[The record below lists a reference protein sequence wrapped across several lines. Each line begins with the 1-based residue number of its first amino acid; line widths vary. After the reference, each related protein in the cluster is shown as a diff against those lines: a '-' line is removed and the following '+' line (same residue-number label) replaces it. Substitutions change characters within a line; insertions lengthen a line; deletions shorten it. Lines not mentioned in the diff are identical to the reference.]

1 MRNKNTHSL
10 TIKGKLNKKKGV
22 FVAFNQLQFKYG
34 QLLDKDDEIVE
45 IQANYSLKDF
55 SFGNNYTSD
64 FVCKKSNGEL
74 KIRECIYR
82 KNIMKP
88 SVIKLLDHVHA
99 GVVESVPAALRAITG
114 NGVNVL
120 AMGAFYVAP
129 QMGCDIADAYLNA
142 ELGSGYEW
150 WHNFYEFHKLAID
163 ELEAFNYEEYKKN
176 GFKMKHLG
184 DYDLTL
190 ETKPDDK

>member
-74 KIRECIYR
+74 KIRGCIYR
-82 KNIMKP
+82 KNIMKF
-88 SVIKLLDHVHA
+88 
-99 GVVESVPAALRAITG
+99 ITSTFIFT
-114 NGVNVL
+114 N
-120 AMGAFYVAP
+120 FP
-129 QMGCDIADAYLNA
+129 QRSLNT
-142 ELGSGYEW
+142 
-150 WHNFYEFHKLAID
+150 F
-163 ELEAFNYEEYKKN
+163 FNS
-176 GFKMKHLG
+176 
-184 DYDLTL
+184 
-190 ETKPDDK
+190 PDDGIYQSLPSFSQ

>member
-55 SFGNNYTSD
+55 SLGSNYTSD
-64 FVCKKSNGEL
+64 FVCKKTNGEL

-88 SVIKLLDHVHA
+88 SVIKLLDEVRNYWLSR
-99 GVVESVPAALRAITG
+99 GVDDWGIV
-114 NGVNVL
+114 
-120 AMGAFYVAP
+120 
-129 QMGCDIADAYLNA
+129 
-142 ELGSGYEW
+142 
-150 WHNFYEFHKLAID
+150 ID
-163 ELEAFNYEEYKKN
+163 
-176 GFKMKHLG
+176 G
-184 DYDLTL
+184 
-190 ETKPDDK
+190 

>member
-74 KIRECIYR
+74 KIRDRLTISASDFYINDGYDLNEYIDR
-82 KNIMKP
+82 R
-88 SVIKLLDHVHA
+88 IKLY
-99 GVVESVPAALRAITG
+99 SK
-114 NGVNVL
+114 N
-120 AMGAFYVAP
+120 MGW
-129 QMGCDIADAYLNA
+129 
-142 ELGSGYEW
+142 E
-150 WHNFYEFHKLAID
+150 
-163 ELEAFNYEEYKKN
+163 
-176 GFKMKHLG
+176 
-184 DYDLTL
+184 
-190 ETKPDDK
+190 

>member
-55 SFGNNYTSD
+55 SLGNNYTSD
-64 FVCKKSNGEL
+64 FVCKKTNGEL

-88 SVIKLLDHVHA
+88 SVIKLLDEGRNYWSSR
-99 GVVESVPAALRAITG
+99 GVDDWGIV
-114 NGVNVL
+114 
-120 AMGAFYVAP
+120 
-129 QMGCDIADAYLNA
+129 
-142 ELGSGYEW
+142 
-150 WHNFYEFHKLAID
+150 ID
-163 ELEAFNYEEYKKN
+163 
-176 GFKMKHLG
+176 G
-184 DYDLTL
+184 
-190 ETKPDDK
+190 